1 MKASKDELV
10 KLIEI
15 SREKLNKSID
25 QRESYENIYQNS
37 IELDQLIEQYLVSG
51 F

>member
-1 MKASKDELV
+1 MKGSKEELV
-10 KLIEI
+10 KLIEM
-15 SREKLNKSID
+15 SRKKLNNSID
-25 QRESYENIYQNS
+25 QREAYEKIYQNS

>member
-1 MKASKDELV
+1 MKGSKDELA
-10 KLIEI
+10 KRIEML
-15 SREKLNKSID
+15 REKLNRSID
-25 QRESYENIYQNS
+25 QREAYEKIYQNS